1 MMFLFIPMKYRK
13 KATEIKEKKKWGV
26 EENEKIKNKERKEK
40 KRREG
45 VIEGIRE
52 AIKY

>member
-1 MMFLFIPMKYRK
+1 MRRLKIRK
-13 KATEIKEKKKWGV
+13 GK
-26 EENEKIKNKERKEK
+26 RK

-52 AIKY
+52 AIKYKRKKIMNYRWDVGIFLEEYS